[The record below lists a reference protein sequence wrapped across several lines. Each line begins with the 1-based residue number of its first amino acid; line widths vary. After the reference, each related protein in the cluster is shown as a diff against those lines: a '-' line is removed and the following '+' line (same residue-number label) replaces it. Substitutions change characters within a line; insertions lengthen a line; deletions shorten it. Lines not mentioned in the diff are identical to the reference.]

1 MQKKNSHYAKQ
12 AIDLLVKRVTIID
25 KTITL
30 SLTTE
35 GCLSLFGAA
44 DRNRTGTGITTR
56 GILSPLRLPV
66 PPPRQT

>member
-12 AIDLLVKRVTIID
+12 AIELLVKRVTIID

-35 GCLSLFGAA
+35 GCLSLLVP
-44 DRNRTGTGITTR
+44 RNRDGMSVYTFTIA
-56 GILSPLRLPV
+56 INLAA
-66 PPPRQT
+66 

>member
-12 AIDLLVKRVTIID
+12 AIELLVKRVTIID

-35 GCLSLFGAA
+35 GCLSLLVP
-44 DRNRTGTGITTR
+44 RTGIEPVR
-56 GILSPLRLPV
+56 VSLPEGF
-66 PPPRQT
+66 

>member
-12 AIDLLVKRVTIID
+12 AIELLVKRVTIID

-35 GCLSLFGAA
+35 GCLSLLVP
-44 DRNRTGTGITTR
+44 RNRDSMSVYTFTIA
-56 GILSPLRLPV
+56 INLAA
-66 PPPRQT
+66 

>member
-12 AIDLLVKRVTIID
+12 AIELLVKRVTIID

-35 GCLSLFGAA
+35 GCLSLLVPRTRNGISAYTFTITVNLAA
-44 DRNRTGTGITTR
+44 
-56 GILSPLRLPV
+56 
-66 PPPRQT
+66 